1 MALSFVSVKK
11 PSPRLIDY
19 VVFVGKR
26 HPSRHGQPVSQ
37 PELLRVYP
45 PQNHDD
51 FALPSD
57 VIFFCQPEGC
67 YNTSSTSFV
76 TDPRHSEGRS
86 PQNIKME
93 CFTFMLTDKESNTA
107 RFGVCLNFLR
117 PIGRR
122 KSNYIAEVTRRRI
135 ASFKSKLQ
143 QPILKIENNRIRS
156 CDNLS
161 DSSSSDD
168 SLQGGC
174 HHLDRPE
181 RPYTHTLTSICL
193 VSRYQFCKKFQRCLQ
208 FLYTLIQKLHEGCK
222 PRYSGRQTV
231 WSVLTGAIES
241 AEIPAVRKSVEEIDT
256 WILRL
261 LSIPAPV
268 FGRTAIHAYLQP
280 PDLAKP
286 IIFALPDKHRFSL
299 VDYPL
304 HLPLS
309 LLGIEK
315 FIKVFFSLL
324 LEQKIVLE
332 SSHHE
337 RLTTCVMSFT
347 ALCYPLQYLFTVIPL
362 LPSSLKGAEQLL
374 QAPSPYIIGI
384 PRNFRD
390 SRPSLQLPKDVL
402 LVDLDTQELY
412 GQGAQDPVPKLP
424 AAVEKQLVSH
434 LNKALAGLRGLRDE
448 TSGVGVSRK
457 DKITSKSHSL
467 NLELNSPDFLFPD
480 LDEDSL
486 NVAIRVAMVRF
497 FKSPY
502 LLGGFTDHTRTVRL
516 YPRPVVAFQYERF
529 MKSRPDPAP
538 FTIVLARTQA
548 VEYFAEWSLMPDN
561 LVYQKIGDDVFRPS
575 EIGDK
580 DQWFSDDLMIVPFQ
594 LWTERFD
601 RGLLRPV
608 VELLSSTPHQGCW
621 SASKQLKVNDSS
633 SATTFS
639 ASVSC
644 EIGISSDSET
654 PTDVGGS
661 TDDDQANSDE
671 KTFSD
676 VESGDDDSMK
686 HQASPLHKEDL
697 FSSLAL
703 STSEVVE
710 YMQVGKEL
718 PPSLRPYYSP
728 PASLVIPGTESP
740 SSSAKLSSAYLDSSF
755 SSRLLKRTTQSSAST
770 PSHLH
775 ASTPTPTSDGGE
787 TRALNFNSPERQHD
801 FDPGTSVKKASV
813 AKLSVSSSEST
824 SQAPPPSQPRTSMS
838 TLGTIFDSWFVDGRR
853 TSDDANDLAGRK
865 QRAEMEVS
873 ENERFISGCVSGVQ
887 KGNQPGVF
895 SRRRLQRLMEDE
907 SYRNMALAVA
917 NKNVGNPVPEGQHHI
932 SDVFLTSW
940 DQFKAYVWLFIQIG
954 VGVRQ
959 SFCPMTSTFVDS
971 RGDIISPVGLA
982 HALRELFTSQSEKER
997 LLRGGICSAFGLL
1010 EMAHTHC
1017 HLLPKRRTQTL
1028 QANRKT
1034 QPPVSL
1040 SVPNSPK
1047 VRSGEISGNVS
1058 SEEDSWNMSLAPLP
1072 ESDASCRGS
1081 EQDNE
1086 SIAESEAA
1094 FNVIDPQNPDASPLL
1109 TNASSSSS
1117 FNQMQN
1123 EDEGTH
1129 DPASSGGFSEN
1140 TLEDLML
1147 LPPYKSA
1154 ESLGYRFRH
1163 GHLFQM
1169 AANVAPTVG
1178 TPPPSCVSV
1187 PALRKSLAAQRRTS
1201 RAELIST
1208 PTTDQAYTR
1217 TPSPHTPEGENEINH
1232 DHQRPKIGQTY
1243 LFEEAMINATSS
1255 KLWTNMQFW
1264 EDLFLDTVAQERC
1277 LLGMDFDPI
1286 EFFEHYSQLSPID
1299 KKRLELDE
1307 DALLAGVM
1315 HNLIAFMVMA
1325 RIPPDRIRL
1334 KIRRLLA
1341 KSHIGLHYTQK
1352 ITQLLDC
1359 LEWLRGNDIDLLPIA
1374 SRQFLPETFS
1384 VILVAEGDSEALIM
1398 EIYSDFL
1405 LIRSLNGD
1413 TVCRWWFDQI
1423 INVTHS
1429 PQTNVVCFQT
1439 RVDKTRERFIFT
1451 ASNTR
1456 LLFTSIASAMGRVRS
1471 KVVQGQIIQKLGG
1484 RVDVVDV
1491 ETGDRGQIHLGPN
1504 GFQLLFGDKSKLIP
1518 LDQVKK
1524 CKVANEDTF
1533 SFVVAGH
1540 GDSDVV
1546 WNFKTDLATILLNQW
1561 ERLISVALV
1570 KKPLTIMSGAATPTS
1585 QSRAPSFSN
1594 LGAYDRQTR
1603 IPT

>member
-1 MALSFVSVKK
+1 MNDKIVKK

-67 YNTSSTSFV
+67 YNTSSTSF
-76 TDPRHSEGRS
+76 
-86 PQNIKME
+86 

-122 KSNYIAEVTRRRI
+122 KSNYIAEVTR
-135 ASFKSKLQ
+135 
-143 QPILKIENNRIRS
+143 
-156 CDNLS
+156 
-161 DSSSSDD
+161 
-168 SLQGGC
+168 GC

-208 FLYTLIQKLHEGCK
+208 FLYTLIQK
-222 PRYSGRQTV
+222 QTV

-268 FGRTAIHAYLQP
+268 FGRTAIHVSYYP

-402 LVDLDTQELY
+402 LVDLDTQE
-412 GQGAQDPVPKLP
+412 
-424 AAVEKQLVSH
+424 
-434 LNKALAGLRGLRDE
+434 ALAGLRGLRDE

-654 PTDVGGS
+654 PT
-661 TDDDQANSDE
+661 
-671 KTFSD
+671 
-676 VESGDDDSMK
+676 
-686 HQASPLHKEDL
+686 
-697 FSSLAL
+697 
-703 STSEVVE
+703 
-710 YMQVGKEL
+710 
-718 PPSLRPYYSP
+718 
-728 PASLVIPGTESP
+728 
-740 SSSAKLSSAYLDSSF
+740 
-755 SSRLLKRTTQSSAST
+755 
-770 PSHLH
+770 
-775 ASTPTPTSDGGE
+775 
-787 TRALNFNSPERQHD
+787 
-801 FDPGTSVKKASV
+801 
-813 AKLSVSSSEST
+813 
-824 SQAPPPSQPRTSMS
+824 
-838 TLGTIFDSWFVDGRR
+838 
-853 TSDDANDLAGRK
+853 
-865 QRAEMEVS
+865 
-873 ENERFISGCVSGVQ
+873 
-887 KGNQPGVF
+887 
-895 SRRRLQRLMEDE
+895 
-907 SYRNMALAVA
+907 
-917 NKNVGNPVPEGQHHI
+917 
-932 SDVFLTSW
+932 
-940 DQFKAYVWLFIQIG
+940 
-954 VGVRQ
+954 
-959 SFCPMTSTFVDS
+959 
-971 RGDIISPVGLA
+971 
-982 HALRELFTSQSEKER
+982 
-997 LLRGGICSAFGLL
+997 
-1010 EMAHTHC
+1010 
-1017 HLLPKRRTQTL
+1017 
-1028 QANRKT
+1028 
-1034 QPPVSL
+1034 
-1040 SVPNSPK
+1040 
-1047 VRSGEISGNVS
+1047 
-1058 SEEDSWNMSLAPLP
+1058 
-1072 ESDASCRGS
+1072 
-1081 EQDNE
+1081 
-1086 SIAESEAA
+1086 
-1094 FNVIDPQNPDASPLL
+1094 
-1109 TNASSSSS
+1109 
-1117 FNQMQN
+1117 
-1123 EDEGTH
+1123 
-1129 DPASSGGFSEN
+1129 
-1140 TLEDLML
+1140 
-1147 LPPYKSA
+1147 
-1154 ESLGYRFRH
+1154 GY
-1163 GHLFQM
+1163 
-1169 AANVAPTVG
+1169 
-1178 TPPPSCVSV
+1178 
-1187 PALRKSLAAQRRTS
+1187 
-1201 RAELIST
+1201 
-1208 PTTDQAYTR
+1208 
-1217 TPSPHTPEGENEINH
+1217 
-1232 DHQRPKIGQTY
+1232 
-1243 LFEEAMINATSS
+1243 
-1255 KLWTNMQFW
+1255 
-1264 EDLFLDTVAQERC
+1264 
-1277 LLGMDFDPI
+1277 
-1286 EFFEHYSQLSPID
+1286 
-1299 KKRLELDE
+1299 
-1307 DALLAGVM
+1307 
-1315 HNLIAFMVMA
+1315 
-1325 RIPPDRIRL
+1325 
-1334 KIRRLLA
+1334 
-1341 KSHIGLHYTQK
+1341 
-1352 ITQLLDC
+1352 
-1359 LEWLRGNDIDLLPIA
+1359 
-1374 SRQFLPETFS
+1374 
-1384 VILVAEGDSEALIM
+1384 
-1398 EIYSDFL
+1398 
-1405 LIRSLNGD
+1405 
-1413 TVCRWWFDQI
+1413 
-1423 INVTHS
+1423 
-1429 PQTNVVCFQT
+1429 
-1439 RVDKTRERFIFT
+1439 
-1451 ASNTR
+1451 
-1456 LLFTSIASAMGRVRS
+1456 
-1471 KVVQGQIIQKLGG
+1471 
-1484 RVDVVDV
+1484 
-1491 ETGDRGQIHLGPN
+1491 
-1504 GFQLLFGDKSKLIP
+1504 
-1518 LDQVKK
+1518 
-1524 CKVANEDTF
+1524 
-1533 SFVVAGH
+1533 
-1540 GDSDVV
+1540 
-1546 WNFKTDLATILLNQW
+1546 
-1561 ERLISVALV
+1561 
-1570 KKPLTIMSGAATPTS
+1570 
-1585 QSRAPSFSN
+1585 
-1594 LGAYDRQTR
+1594 
-1603 IPT
+1603 